1 MRFFGISF
9 FACLIQCLGVVSA
22 QAALPPDLEA
32 SMKRFIQKSPS
43 VNGLRVELELIE
55 PNQVIPA
62 CLGGSIEILT
72 PPGVRLWGRS
82 TLQLRCAKASWMFN
96 VPVNIRAYGDYV
108 VASRYLP
115 FGQKIENGDIRVIEG
130 DLTTLPDDVLR
141 NPKAAYERALVRPLQ
156 MGAPIGLNDLK
167 ESSVIKVGDPVL
179 IQLAGKGFQVSGE
192 GTAQTAGMVGDM
204 VRVRLM
210 DGQVLQGRV
219 LRPGVIG
226 VNIE

>member
-1 MRFFGISF
+1 MRFFGFGLLAF
-9 FACLIQCLGVVSA
+9 FIQCLAALSV
-22 QAALPPDLEA
+22 QAALPPDIDA
-32 SMKRFIQKSPS
+32 SIKRFIQKSPS
-43 VNGLRVELELIE
+43 VNGLRVEVELME

-62 CLGGSIEILT
+62 CLGGSVEILT

-82 TLQLRCAKASWMFN
+82 ALQLRCAKASWMVN
-96 VPVNIRAYGDYV
+96 VPVNIHAYGDYV
-108 VASRYLP
+108 VASRYLG

-141 NPKAAYERALVRPLQ
+141 TPRAAYEKVLGRSLQ

-179 IQLAGKGFQVSGE
+179 IQLVGKGFQVSGE
-192 GTAQTAGMVGDM
+192 GTAQTAGMIGDM

-210 DGQVLQGRV
+210 DGQVLQGKV

-226 VNIE
+226 VTVE

>member
-1 MRFFGISF
+1 MRWIGPALLTCFVQFFT
-9 FACLIQCLGVVSA
+9 ALSA
-22 QAALPPDLEA
+22 QAALPPEVEA
-32 SMKRFIQKSPS
+32 SIKRFIQKSPS
-43 VNGLRVELELIE
+43 VNGLRVELEFME

-82 TLQLRCAKASWMFN
+82 TLQLRCAKASWMVN
-96 VPVNIRAYGDYV
+96 VPLNIRAYGDYV

-130 DLTTLPDDVLR
+130 DLSTLPDDVLR
-141 NPKAAYERALVRPLQ
+141 TPRAAYEKVLGRSLQ
-156 MGAPIGLNDLK
+156 MGAPMGLNDLK
-167 ESSVIKVGDPVL
+167 ESSVIKAGDPVL
-179 IQLAGKGFQVSGE
+179 IQLVGKGFQVSGE

-210 DGQVLQGRV
+210 DGQVLQGKV

-226 VNIE
+226 VNVE